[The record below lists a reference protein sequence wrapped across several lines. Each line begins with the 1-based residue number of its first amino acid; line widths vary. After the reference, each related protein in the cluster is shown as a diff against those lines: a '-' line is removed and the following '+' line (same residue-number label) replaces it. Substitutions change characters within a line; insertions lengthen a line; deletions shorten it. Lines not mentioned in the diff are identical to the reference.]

1 MSKIKK
7 IKPSTIRRALRLHEE
22 WLEYNDLCDPELP
35 KGKEIVLTN
44 EIIQK
49 INFTGCN
56 LFAGA
61 DLRNLDASNLDFSK
75 NYFFGVD
82 FSGTNF
88 EGANF
93 ENSNFEGLMAGSSKF
108 NATIFCYANFTN
120 ANFANSC
127 FTCASFISAYFR
139 NAIFR
144 NANFK
149 DANFN
154 SADFKYSRFMDVEF
168 DNAVFDGIQLKH
180 TITEGLLGFQI
191 VSCQLNS
198 SEQNRV
204 IQYWPKLDIVTT
216 GCFSG
221 TMDELKVAIK
231 KTHKNRPEI
240 RKKYNLAID
249 YIETMVKLG

>member
-1 MSKIKK
+1 MSKIKE
-7 IKPSTIRRALRLHEE
+7 IKPSTINRALRLHREWVEYEE
-22 WLEYNDLCDPELP
+22 CGDPEMP
-35 KGKEIVLTN
+35 RGRKIVLTN
-44 EIIQK
+44 EIIRK
-49 INFTGCN
+49 IDFINNN

-75 NYFFGVD
+75 KYFFGVN
-82 FSGTNF
+82 FSVTNF

-93 ENSNFEGLMAGSSKF
+93 ENSNFEGIVADTSKF
-108 NATIFCYANFTN
+108 NAANFRYANFTN
-120 ANFANSC
+120 ANFSYSC
-127 FTCASFISAYFR
+127 LTCTSFVSAYFS
-139 NAIFR
+139 NAIFY
-144 NANFK
+144 NTNFK

-154 SADFKYSRFMDVEF
+154 SADFKYSRFMGVEF

-180 TITEGLLGFQI
+180 AITEGILVFQV

-198 SEQNRV
+198 SEQKRIV
-204 IQYWPKLDIVTT
+204 QYWPKLDIVTT

-221 TMDELKVAIK
+221 TMDELKAAIK
-231 KTHKNRPEI
+231 KTHKNKPEI